1 MPGRDLS
8 ADLFGSAPARSG
20 GRDLSA
26 DLFAGQQKSDGAPG
40 GIASFGAGLGKG
52 FGSSILTLQQ
62 YLGKSLPYASPALAV
77 YQLLNKAL
85 SGPNSEKTAIEKA
98 GQWLVDDAVAG
109 KRNLAAEV
117 DPYVK
122 AHPIATGAG
131 DVGGGI
137 AATWPVGGL
146 LGKGITAVAELP
158 QLAKVAPQLAR
169 LAKAA
174 ETSGLKTGAPLA
186 ADANLAARLGDLGIR
201 SAGGAITGGASAALA
216 APDHIERGALLGAAL
231 PPALIGTAKLARYGA
246 GAAKSVVQPF
256 TEAGQDTIAAKIIQK
271 FGAGGPMAVNAAELV
286 PGSLP
291 TLAEATGNAGLATLQ
306 RGVRD
311 LRPNAFAEREVGNA
325 AARTSAFDRLAG
337 DPAAMEAAAAARG
350 NAADALYGRAF
361 AADGMR
367 RGLAQE
373 AQAMRAP
380 FSGVGLSGAEEDLA
394 TPGLRELASRPM
406 FKQAVDDAKRLA
418 ANKGVKLDD
427 PLQSLEGLH
436 YIKLALDDAL
446 NPAAKSAMGRNASAA
461 VMDMR
466 DKLAEELAQVSP
478 LYGNARQ
485 TFAEMSQ
492 PINAMEALQ
501 GLRLTDARGNMT
513 LAKVKNGIEGL
524 ERLQAAPGAN
534 AAKSV
539 QPEQMDALRAIQ
551 ADLLRQD
558 LLNKG
563 RSIGSNTFQNIAT
576 DNILTSLLPGRL
588 GEAVKG
594 KAGGLLGQA
603 GKLAYSGPNEAIRNR
618 LTDIMLTPGLLE
630 EALARQ
636 QAISGPTSLERFLQL
651 PGVGQSVVRIGPVA
665 SDR

>member
-1 MPGRDLS
+1 MGYTLLDENDQPPKGRYTLLPDVPAKAKA
-8 ADLFGSAPARSG
+8 AD
-20 GRDLSA
+20 D
-26 DLFAGQQKSDGAPG
+26 APG
-40 GIASFGAGLGKG
+40 GVASFGAGLGRG
-52 FGSSILTLQQ
+52 FGSTVLTLQQ
-62 YLGKSLPYASPALAV
+62 YLGKALAGADDLV
-77 YQLLNKAL
+77 GSRQPTL
-85 SGPNSEKTAIEKA
+85 SSLITGKGPDRSFVGKA
-98 GQWLVDDAVAG
+98 GQWLIDDAVAG
-109 KRNLAAEV
+109 KDKLTAELA
-117 DPYVK
+117 PYEK
-122 AHPIATGAG
+122 AHPIAAGAG

-137 AATWPVGGL
+137 AATWPVGGI
-146 LGKGITAVAELP
+146 LGKGITSLSELP
-158 QLAKVAPQLAR
+158 QLARAAPQLAK

-186 ADANLAARLGDLGIR
+186 ADATLAARAADLATR
-201 SAGGAITGGASAALA
+201 SAGGALTGATSAALA
-216 APDHIERGALLGAAL
+216 APDHVERGAVLGALL
-231 PPALIGTAKLARYGA
+231 PPGLIATAKFMRYGGKVA
-246 GAAKSVVQPF
+246 QSVVQPF
-256 TEAGQDTIAAKIIQK
+256 TETGQDAIAARIIQK
-271 FGAGGPMAVNAAELV
+271 FGSGGPMAVDAAELV

-291 TLAEATGNAGLATLQ
+291 TLAEATGNAGIATLQ

-311 LRPNAFAEREVGNA
+311 LRPNAFAEREAGNA
-325 AARTSAFDRLAG
+325 AARTSAFDQLAG
-337 DPAAMEAAAAARG
+337 DTAAIDAAAAARG

-373 AQAMRAP
+373 AQATRAP
-380 FSGVGLSGAEEDLA
+380 FSGVGLSGAADDLA

-406 FKQAVDDAKRLA
+406 FQSAMEDAKRLA

-466 DKLAEELAQVSP
+466 DKLAGELAQVSP
-478 LYGNARQ
+478 LYGTARQ
-485 TFAEMSQ
+485 TFAGMSQ

-524 ERLQAAPGAN
+524 ERLQTAPGVST
-534 AAKSV
+534 AKSIA
-539 QPEQMDALRAIQ
+539 PEQMDALRAIQ

-563 RSIGSNTFQNIAT
+563 RSMGSNTFQNIAT
-576 DNILTSLLPGRL
+576 DNILTSLLPGSL

-594 KAGGLLGQA
+594 KAGGLIGQA
-603 GKLAYSGPNEAIRNR
+603 GKLAYSGSNEAIRNR
-618 LTDIMLTPGLLE
+618 LTDMMLTPELLQSV
-630 EALARQ
+630 LARQ
-636 QAISGPTSLERFLQL
+636 QAISGPTALERLLQL
-651 PGVGQSVVRIGPVA
+651 PGVQQSLVRTGPVA
-665 SDR
+665 ADQ

>member
-1 MPGRDLS
+1 MGNPFDKFDQPATGSNPFDKFDAQPS
-8 ADLFGSAPARSG
+8 GSA
-20 GRDLSA
+20 
-26 DLFAGQQKSDGAPG
+26 KDGPS
-40 GIASFGAGLGKG
+40 GIASLGAGLGKG
-52 FGSSILTLQQ
+52 FGSTILTLQQ
-62 YLGKSLPYASPALAV
+62 YLGKALTGADDLVSDRRPTISSLIT
-77 YQLLNKAL
+77 
-85 SGPNSEKTAIEKA
+85 GKTPERSLVGKA
-98 GQWLVDDAVAG
+98 GQWLVDDAVNG
-109 KRNLAAEV
+109 KRNLVAEL
-117 DPYVK
+117 DPYEK
-122 AHPIATGAG
+122 AHPVAAGVG

-146 LGKGITAVAELP
+146 IGKGISAAAELP
-158 QLAKVAPQLAR
+158 QLARIAPQLTK

-174 ETSGLKTGAPLA
+174 ETGGLKTGAPLA
-186 ADANLAARLGDLGIR
+186 ADAALAARLGDLGIR
-201 SAGGAITGGASAALA
+201 SAGGAITGGTSAALA
-216 APDHIERGALLGAAL
+216 TPDHIERGAVLGAVL
-231 PPALIGTAKLARYGA
+231 PPSLVGAAKLARYGA

-256 TEAGQDTIAAKIIQK
+256 TEAGQDAIAARIIQK
-271 FGAGGPMAVNAAELV
+271 FGAGGPMAVDAAELV

-311 LRPNAFAEREVGNA
+311 LRPNAFAEREAGNA
-325 AARTSAFDRLAG
+325 AARTSAFDKLAG
-337 DPAAMEAAAAARG
+337 DPAAIEAAAAARG

-361 AADGMR
+361 ATDGMR

-373 AQAMRAP
+373 AQATRAP
-380 FSGVGLSGAEEDLA
+380 FSGVGLSGAAEDLA
-394 TPGLRELASRPM
+394 TAGLRDLASRPM
-406 FKQAVDDAKRLA
+406 FKQAIDDAKRLA

-446 NPAAKSAMGRNASAA
+446 NPAAKTAMGRNASAA

-466 DKLAEELAQVSP
+466 DKLADELAKVSP

-501 GLRLTDARGNMT
+501 GMRLTDARGNIT

-524 ERLQAAPGAN
+524 ERLQAAPGVN
-534 AAKSV
+534 AAKSL

-563 RSIGSNTFQNIAT
+563 RSIGSNTFQNIST

-618 LTDIMLTPGLLE
+618 LTDMMLTPDLVQ
-630 EALARQ
+630 AVLARQ
-636 QAISGPTSLERFLQL
+636 QAISAPTALERFLEL